1 MIRNALDDN
10 LSGFEVVVDNWPKWN
25 CILLRP
31 ESSDKVCR
39 QYHESKSNE
48 KVMKYSPSPKREINI
63 HVELRWWLNCRFDR
77 GETPSKK
84 LNEQTSQFLKA

>member
-1 MIRNALDDN
+1 MFICPRLLFIYNAYMKLTFLQIYYVIRNALDDN

-48 KVMKYSPSPKREINI
+48 NVIKYSPSPKREVNI
-63 HVELRWWLNCRFDR
+63 VLQW
-77 GETPSKK
+77 
-84 LNEQTSQFLKA
+84 

>member
-48 KVMKYSPSPKREINI
+48 KVIKYSPSPKREANI
-63 HVELRWWLNCRFDR
+63 HVEL
-77 GETPSKK
+77 
-84 LNEQTSQFLKA
+84 